1 MKLIKLENEEL
12 NKAVSDGDIFVQIGN
27 RKFMLFEVEEI
38 GQSDYY
44 DVTDPEEEKLLLEA
58 LNDDTNSY
66 TTQEVLKLLS
76 EQRE

>member
-12 NKAVSDGDIFVQIGN
+12 NGDMFVQIGN
-27 RKFMLFEVEEI
+27 RKFMLEVEEI

-58 LNDDTNSY
+58 MQDDNNSY
-66 TTQEVLKLLS
+66 STQEVLKLLS
-76 EQRE
+76 ERRK